1 MQDDRFDRIPMVL
14 ETVDYTIC
22 WAEEIKV
29 LRQLQVK

>member
-14 ETVDYTIC
+14 ETVNYTI
-22 WAEEIKV
+22 WAEEIRV